1 MTLTRLLLASTAIS
15 LVGIGF
21 SHAAPYSQSR
31 VLDAPKSAFSSS
43 VTRVQLSVGDAAAA
57 LTAAQ
62 TRLAEAEASGGDVAA
77 AQADVAA
84 AQAELGAAS
93 AAAEAAPPAPEA
105 EIPVPEAPAASEAAE
120 TAPEAAPA
128 EAAPEPAAVAE
139 PAVEEAPAP
148 EPAEEALAP
157 KVEEPAEEPAKE
169 VAPVEAA
176 PEVTPAPA
184 AEAAPEAAVEETAP
198 EVAAPEAEAAPEV
211 QVEVPVEAVPAAP
224 EAPAEAAPAA
234 PEAVTPAP
242 APTEAAPET
251 EAATEKPVPTPETK
265 PAASEEVPAPD
276 AAPTPAA
283 KPAASEEVPAPD
295 AAPTPKA
302 KPATTEEGPAPE
314 AAPTPAAKPAAPAA
328 ETAPAEAAEES
339 KPATQGDGQQTD
351 GAAAPVPETDGAAA
365 PVPEEVLNLP
375 VQDGAPVLDS
385 AKEKPVKGDKPSTA
399 PAASNEPA
407 PPPPA
412 SDEEA
417 QAPALRSAPAPE
429 AMSERGERV
438 KERPAREAQTDV
450 TIINQIDN
458 RTLIEVD
465 NRTIIEHDERD
476 RLRAGSEEVYYEQLR
491 GGRVR
496 EVIVRPNGVQLVTI
510 TNRWGDVVQRSRV
523 MPDGREYVLFFSNA
537 NSDGSREAFVD
548 PGRALPPLR
557 LSIPINEYILDSTDA
572 EPSAYLEF
580 LMEPPVEQV
589 ERLYTVEEVTRSARL
604 RDKVRRIDLDSL
616 TFEFGKATIA
626 EDQIQRLS
634 DVADAMTDILG
645 NNPAETFLI
654 EGHTDA
660 VGKDEANLVLSDRRA
675 ETIAVA
681 LSDVFGIP
689 PENMVT
695 QGYGERY
702 LKVSTEAPERLNRR
716 VTIRRIT
723 PLVTPV
729 ASR

>member
-1 MTLTRLLLASTAIS
+1 VTLTRLLLASTAIS
-15 LVGIGF
+15 LVGLGF

-31 VLDAPKSAFSSS
+31 VLDAPRSAFSSS
-43 VTRVQLSVGDAAAA
+43 LTRVQLSVGDAAAA

-62 TRLAEAEASGGDVAA
+62 QRLAEAEASGGDVAA

-84 AQAELGAAS
+84 AQAELNAS
-93 AAAEAAPPAPEA
+93 QAAAEAAAEPAPEA
-105 EIPVPEAPAASEAAE
+105 ETPAPAPAAPEAVE
-120 TAPEAAPA
+120 PPAPEAAPA
-128 EAAPEPAAVAE
+128 EAAPEPAPAPKIEE
-139 PAVEEAPAP
+139 PAEEPAPAPVEEAP
-148 EPAEEALAP
+148 AP
-157 KVEEPAEEPAKE
+157 KVEEPAEEPTATE
-169 VAPVEAA
+169 AAPVEAA
-176 PEVTPAPA
+176 PEAEPAPA
-184 AEAAPEAAVEETAP
+184 AEAAPEPAVEE
-198 EVAAPEAEAAPEV
+198 AAPEAAAPEPETQAETPVEAAPATPEA
-211 QVEVPVEAVPAAP
+211 PVAEEAPAEP
-224 EAPAEAAPAA
+224 EAPASETAEPA
-234 PEAVTPAP
+234 PEA
-242 APTEAAPET
+242 AAET
-251 EAATEKPVPTPETK
+251 EATTEKPVPTPEAK
-265 PAASEEVPAPD
+265 PAESETAPAPET
-276 AAPTPAA
+276 APTP
-283 KPAASEEVPAPD
+283 E
-295 AAPTPKA
+295 
-302 KPATTEEGPAPE
+302 
-314 AAPTPAAKPAAPAA
+314 AKPAAPAA
-328 ETAPAEAAEES
+328 EPAPATEGDAQQSEGA
-339 KPATQGDGQQTD
+339 PAP
-351 GAAAPVPETDGAAA
+351 A
-365 PVPEEVLNLP
+365 PEEVLNLP
-375 VQDGAPVLDS
+375 VEDGAPVLDS
-385 AKEKPVKGDKPSTA
+385 AKEEPVEGDKPSAA
-399 PAASNEPA
+399 PAASSEPA

-429 AMSERGERV
+429 AMSERGERIS
-438 KERPAREAQTDV
+438 EQPAREAQTNV

-458 RTLIEVD
+458 RTLIEID

-510 TNRWGDVVQRSRV
+510 TNRWGDVEQRSRV

-537 NSDGSREAFVD
+537 NSDGSRQAFVD

-557 LSIPINEYILDSTDA
+557 LSIPISEYILDASDA

-626 EDQIQRLS
+626 DDQIQRLS

-645 NNPAETFLI
+645 KNPAETFLI

-660 VGKDEANLVLSDRRA
+660 VGKDQANLVLSDRRA

-702 LKVSTEAPERLNRR
+702 LKVRTEAPERLNRR